1 MMIIDPVIVEPLSAE
16 WDVTKSQIIG
26 LLEKAQN
33 HEIDSKTKKGRAAS
47 AAIGQATIARNEA
60 QVSLEKYLK
69 RLADFRVLDP
79 ACGSGN
85 FLYLALRSLK
95 DLEHRA
101 QVEAEALGLPR
112 RFPSIGPE
120 VVKGI
125 EINPYA
131 AELARVSVWI
141 GEIQWMLKNGFPAA
155 QNPVLKP
162 LETIKCRDALV
173 TLVATEKRSDC

>member
-1 MMIIDPVIVEPLSAE
+1 LIPTIGDNTRFVVVRCEFRSVSSDRASQGIVEPLAAE
-16 WDVTKSQIIG
+16 WDVAKTEIVS
-26 LLEKAQN
+26 LVEKAQKL
-33 HEIDSKTKKGRAAS
+33 EADAKQKGGRLAS
-47 AAIGQATIARNEA
+47 AALGQATIALKEA
-60 QVSLEKYLK
+60 QSVLDRYLK
-69 RLADFRVLDP
+69 RLADFRILDP

-85 FLYLALRSLK
+85 FLYIALRELK

-131 AELARVSVWI
+131 PLSFGARDY
-141 GEIQWMLKNGFPAA
+141 
-155 QNPVLKP
+155 QND
-162 LETIKCRDALV
+162 T
-173 TLVATEKRSDC
+173 